1 MNIPYVSLMM
11 LYLIPISA
19 MLILNSIQ
27 DIKDMKKR
35 VKKGDYFVILEKC
48 AAPILSLGIASS
60 FYFYW
65 KAFMKDLIEYKF
77 GDISIKKVSNGWMLI
92 EGATNNEDEI
102 MFSVYESEEK
112 PFLDHTN
119 ATIGDAESLV
129 RLLEDAFE
137 AYLQCKHYGGISI
150 TFHEKGYDDK
160 DEEKLIET

>member
-1 MNIPYVSLMM
+1 MNIPYVGLMM

-19 MLILNSIQ
+19 MLILSSVQ
-27 DIKDMKKR
+27 DIKDMSER
-35 VKKGDYFVILEKC
+35 IKKGDYFVIVEKC

-65 KAFMKDLIEYKF
+65 RVLMKDLIKYKF

-137 AYLQCKHYGGISI
+137 AYLQCKNYGGISI
-150 TFHEKGYDDK
+150 TLHEKGYEE
-160 DEEKLIET
+160 DEEQLIET

>member
-1 MNIPYVSLMM
+1 LNIPYVGLMM

-19 MLILNSIQ
+19 MLILSSVQ
-27 DIKDMKKR
+27 DIKDMSER
-35 VKKGDYFVILEKC
+35 IKKGDYFVIVEKC

-65 KAFMKDLIEYKF
+65 RVLMKDLIKYKF

-137 AYLQCKHYGGISI
+137 AYLQCKNYGGISI
-150 TFHEKGYDDK
+150 TLHEKGYEE
-160 DEEKLIET
+160 DEEQLIET